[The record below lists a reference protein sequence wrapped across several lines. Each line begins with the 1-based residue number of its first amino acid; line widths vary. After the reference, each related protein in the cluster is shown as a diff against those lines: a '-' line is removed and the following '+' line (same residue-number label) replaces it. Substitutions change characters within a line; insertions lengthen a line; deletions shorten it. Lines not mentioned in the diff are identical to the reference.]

1 MSKVDDAKD
10 GDYDRGNSFRT
21 LVILDA
27 WSVEKDACSHDDDKD
42 VKASLEENLESLCHV
57 LRVRGR

>member
-27 WSVEKDACSHDDDKD
+27 GSVEKDACSHDDYKD
-42 VKASLEENLESLCHV
+42 VKSSLEEYLESMRHV
-57 LRVRGR
+57 LRV